1 MEKVVKTEKEEKR
14 TSQYLKSLNKNSS
27 LNYENDTISYTFE
40 WEKDRNEI
48 LSNYSLDIANYSKG
62 IELCYE
68 MIDKHRDQNIFNII
82 KDNEVKLTQKDE
94 KGFRNFCNSYQHL
107 EDYICNI
114 FLLVFGYI
122 QSKSRI

>member
-1 MEKVVKTEKEEKR
+1 MEKTIKTDREEKN
-14 TSQYLKSLNKNSS
+14 TSKNFKIFNKNSMI
-27 LNYENDTISYTFE
+27 YDNDHTPYFFE
-40 WEKDRNEI
+40 WEKQRNDI
-48 LSNYSLDIANYSKG
+48 LSNYSIEIPNFTKG

-68 MIDKHRDQNIFNII
+68 MIDKHREDKYLNSI
-82 KDNEVKLTQKDE
+82 KENDVKLIQKDE

-122 QSKSRI
+122 QSK